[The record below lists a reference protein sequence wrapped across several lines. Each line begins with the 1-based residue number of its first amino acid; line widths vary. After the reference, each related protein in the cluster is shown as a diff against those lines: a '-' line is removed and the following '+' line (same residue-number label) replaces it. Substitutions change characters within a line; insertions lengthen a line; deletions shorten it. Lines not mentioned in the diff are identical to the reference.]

1 MTSQVR
7 TALPPG
13 VPFVG
18 GSNLVIWRHSR
29 QEKLAFELVKFLTS
43 QASQVAYS
51 TYARSLPVRLDALS
65 NPPFSTDPLY
75 KSIAE
80 ALKSGRSYQVNRLW
94 GMVEER
100 LIAELNQIW
109 SELFADPGID
119 LDALL
124 DQHLQPL
131 AERLNDVLSS
141 AAQK

>member
-1 MTSQVR
+1 MPSQIR

-29 QEKLAFELVKFLTS
+29 QEKLAFELVKFLTG
-43 QASQVAYS
+43 QPAQIVYS
-51 TYARSLPVRLDALS
+51 TNARSLPVRLEALAS
-65 NPPFSTDPLY
+65 PPFSTEPLY
-75 KSIAE
+75 KSIVE

-109 SELFADPGID
+109 AELFADSAAD

-124 DQHLQPL
+124 DRHLQPL
-131 AERLNDVLSS
+131 ADRLNAVLSS
-141 AAQK
+141 ATAK